1 MAENKKRTLGIVVAA
16 IFLFAGA
23 VLPHDFIL
31 PKMGTTALCVL
42 FAALSLW
49 VTESLPMS
57 ISTIF
62 MISVSALLGMVSFND
77 AVSGIN
83 TNTML
88 FIMASSGIT
97 VAIANSHIPEIMT
110 ATIVRKTAHKPRTM
124 IILVSILVSLCS
136 AFMSSLATCTL
147 FNCLVLVLLKKTDA
161 KPGESNLG
169 RDLMITVPACA
180 GIGGFMTP
188 AGTPANVLLLD
199 ILSKQGVDVSFLDWC
214 KIGFPLGLLTV
225 VLFSGILLFV
235 FPPEALSIE
244 GMKIDTKEQWST
256 KDTKSS
262 IVVIL
267 VIFGWFLSSW
277 IPSINIT
284 MVAILGITIMF
295 LPGINL
301 LNWETLS
308 DGINWD
314 LVLTMGTVSV
324 LMTGLSQS
332 GLTEFISGWLNQ
344 RIVALP
350 FFVMLILLSVVV
362 CVLRTFIPTTTAVVA
377 LLAPMLI
384 EVSGKTGY
392 RIEMLFM
399 ILGYWTASA
408 MILVYTEPIYLITY
422 SNKYYKAT
430 DLIKVGV
437 LPSLIMAVV
446 IAASIPHLI

>member
-1 MAENKKRTLGIVVAA
+1 
-16 IFLFAGA
+16 
-23 VLPHDFIL
+23 
-31 PKMGTTALCVL
+31 
-42 FAALSLW
+42 
-49 VTESLPMS
+49 
-57 ISTIF
+57 
-62 MISVSALLGMVSFND
+62 
-77 AVSGIN
+77 
-83 TNTML
+83 
-88 FIMASSGIT
+88 
-97 VAIANSHIPEIMT
+97 
-110 ATIVRKTAHKPRTM
+110 
-124 IILVSILVSLCS
+124 
-136 AFMSSLATCTL
+136 
-147 FNCLVLVLLKKTDA
+147 
-161 KPGESNLG
+161 
-169 RDLMITVPACA
+169 
-180 GIGGFMTP
+180 MTP

-235 FPPEALSIE
+235 FPPEALSTE
-244 GMKIDTKEQWST
+244 GMRIDTKEKWST

-267 VIFGWFLSSW
+267 VILGWFLSSW
-277 IPSINIT
+277 IPSISIT

-308 DGINWD
+308 AGINWD

-350 FFVMLILLSVVV
+350 FFVMLILLSIVV

-392 RIEMLFM
+392 RIELLFM
-399 ILGYWTASA
+399 ILAYWTASA

-446 IAASIPHLI
+446 IAATIPHLI